1 MKRFYFDLQGKQNV
15 SDPGGLLFDCE
26 LQAIQ
31 AAERLAAELASS
43 RPDLR
48 GNTSLV
54 VRAKD
59 DSERHHI
66 FVSDGAAVEL
76 TGSQSDECVQEA

>member
-26 LQAIQ
+26 LQAVH
-31 AAERLAAELASS
+31 AAERLAAELGSS

-66 FVSDGAAVEL
+66 FV
-76 TGSQSDECVQEA
+76 